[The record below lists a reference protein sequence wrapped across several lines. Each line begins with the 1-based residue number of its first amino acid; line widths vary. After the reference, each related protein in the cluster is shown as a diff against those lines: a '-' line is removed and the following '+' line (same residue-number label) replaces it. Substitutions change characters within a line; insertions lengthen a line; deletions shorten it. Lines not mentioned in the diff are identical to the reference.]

1 MTPAATTEG
10 SGDPR
15 TARTRGKL
23 REALLAACE
32 EQPLDQVSVSDV
44 VRRAGVGRATFYLH
58 YDDLRALAVDACAE
72 IVRRAVDALH
82 AWDEVPPGPG
92 APPAELVALLEAVR
106 ARADVYRSLL
116 RTGGGG
122 PLGELLH
129 QELRQRSISE
139 LRRRRPPGSA
149 EDLIASAVAG
159 LFTGVLADWVHGRTD
174 ATPAQLASG
183 TWRML
188 SAVHTAGAPR

>member
-72 IVRRAVDALH
+72 IVRQAVDALH
-82 AWDEVPPGPG
+82 AWDEVPPGPD
-92 APPAELVALLEAVR
+92 APPPSSSPCWRRYAPGPTSTGACC
-106 ARADVYRSLL
+106 ARAAAARSASCC
-116 RTGGGG
+116 TG
-122 PLGELLH
+122 
-129 QELRQRSISE
+129 SS
-139 LRRRRPPGSA
+139 GSA
-149 EDLIASAVAG
+149 ASANYAVA
-159 LFTGVLADWVHGRTD
+159 A
-174 ATPAQLASG
+174 P
-183 TWRML
+183 
-188 SAVHTAGAPR
+188 GAPRRT